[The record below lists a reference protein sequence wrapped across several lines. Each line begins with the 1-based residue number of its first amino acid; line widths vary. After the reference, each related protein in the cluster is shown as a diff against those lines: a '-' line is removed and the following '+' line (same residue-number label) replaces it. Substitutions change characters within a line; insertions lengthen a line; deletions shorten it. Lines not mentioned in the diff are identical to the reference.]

1 MGSRA
6 SEGRDR
12 QQRCKV
18 PLTLAPSHG
27 PTLALTPT
35 SVLFPPQAGDR
46 PPWPV
51 LLPATPQNLC
61 SGDDRV
67 GGQSW
72 CPPPCWLLDVWAP
85 WDLPGPQTQARLWP
99 LAPSQPRRKGTLTCF
114 IRSKSKAS
122 RATSFTLPAGF
133 ILGGGGWQGAVRRAA
148 GPCGYPPP
156 LPTAL
161 QRLPFTSGRSSATW
175 KGLSRLSPP
184 QQGLTETDRTAQP
197 KSQALGASD
206 LTARS
211 ASREC

>member
-1 MGSRA
+1 MPSPPRA
-6 SEGRDR
+6 FCSLLKQETGHPGRSCCR
-12 QQRCKV
+12 LHPRIFV
-18 PLTLAPSHG
+18 LATTG
-27 PTLALTPT
+27 LGAK
-35 SVLFPPQAGDR
+35 AG
-46 PPWPV
+46 
-51 LLPATPQNLC
+51 AA
-61 SGDDRV
+61 
-67 GGQSW
+67 
-72 CPPPCWLLDVWAP
+72 PPPTCWLLDVWAP

-133 ILGGGGWQGAVRRAA
+133 ILGGGGRQGAVRRAA

-184 QQGLTETDRTAQP
+184 QQGLTETDRIAQP

>member
-51 LLPATPQNLC
+51 LLPPSPQNLC

-72 CPPPCWLLDVWAP
+72 CRPPPHLLAP
-85 WDLPGPQTQARLWP
+85 GRVGPMGPARP
-99 LAPSQPRRKGTLTCF
+99 ADSGTSLAPSQPRRKGTLTCF